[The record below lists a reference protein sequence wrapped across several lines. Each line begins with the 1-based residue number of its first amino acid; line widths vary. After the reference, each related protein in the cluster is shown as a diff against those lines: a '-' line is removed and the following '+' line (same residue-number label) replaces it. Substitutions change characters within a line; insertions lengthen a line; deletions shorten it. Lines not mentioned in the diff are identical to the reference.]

1 MTSGASA
8 GSVKPADLHL
18 GASVIAKDE
27 HKVGRLSRFVVRQS
41 DLKLTH
47 IVVDTGIFRSGDWK
61 GAIGLSHDRMIPMQA
76 IQRADHH
83 EVRITMTAD
92 EFKELSINYADDRF
106 AQIEDV
112 EPGELDRSDVRRFL
126 TSIPGEPGP
135 YVMLEKTATPAGEFE
150 IEKDSPVWRLQPH
163 QKIGEVDDV
172 LFDEKTKKMSR
183 LVVRRGF
190 LFSKEVELPVEYIIE
205 VVADI
210 VRVDIDDT
218 ALKRLQEHHAD
229 G

>member
-1 MTSGASA
+1 VQPG
-8 GSVKPADLHL
+8 DLHL
-18 GASVIAKDE
+18 GASVVSADG
-27 HKVGRLSRFVVRQS
+27 HKVGTLNRFVVRQNG
-41 DLKLTH
+41 LKLTH

-76 IQRADHH
+76 IQHADHN

-92 EFKELSINYADDRF
+92 EFKELSVNYADDRF
-106 AQIEDV
+106 AEIKDA
-112 EPGELDRSDVRRFL
+112 EPGELDRSDLRRFL

-135 YVMLEKTATPAGEFE
+135 YVMIEKTAAAAGELE

-163 QKIGEVDDV
+163 QKIGEVEDV
-172 LFDEKTKKMSR
+172 LFDEKTRKLSR
-183 LVVRRGF
+183 LVIRRGH
-190 LFSKEVELPVEYIIE
+190 LFSREVELPVEYIVE

-218 ALKRLQEHHAD
+218 ALKRLQEHRD